1 MIDHWELEKKEKEK
15 GPIDATMMMMMTHHD
30 IIMGIILGNLHYQK
44 SNRDNILYGML
55 RWSSSPSHE
64 STLDFGIICW

>member
-15 GPIDATMMMMMTHHD
+15 GSVDAMMMMMMTHHD
-30 IIMGIILGNLHYQK
+30 IILGIILGNLHYQK

-55 RWSSSPSHE
+55 R
-64 STLDFGIICW
+64 